1 MSRFDIVPERSQVW
15 IDARSSVHPIHS
27 QTDGLEGFVELA
39 IGEDGAVDVAA
50 GAHARLSLPVEQLRS
65 GNFLEERE
73 LKRRID
79 ARRFPTIDGELSSL
93 SRDGDGA
100 YLVEGTITFRGESRV
115 YEAPMTIEMV
125 DGQTL
130 RLAGEATFDIR
141 DFGMEPPRI
150 LMLRVEPE
158 VTVRVE
164 IIACTPTDR
173 SGGT

>member
-1 MSRFDIVPERSQVW
+1 VTRFEIVPERSQVW
-15 IDARSSVHPIHS
+15 IDAKSSVHPIHS

-39 IGEDGAVDVAA
+39 VDTDGAVDVAA
-50 GAHARLSLPVEQLRS
+50 AARARLSLPVERLRS

-79 ARRFPTIDGELSSL
+79 ARRFPTIDGELTAL
-93 SRDGDGA
+93 SRDGDGT

-115 YEAPMTIEMV
+115 YEAPMTIETV
-125 DGQTL
+125 DDHTL
-130 RLAGEATFDIR
+130 QLAGEATFDVR

-164 IIACTPTDR
+164 IIAVATRR
-173 SGGT
+173 S